1 MSSVPIFKS
10 SYTSQRHIDDFAH
23 FYAVGK
29 SQKSKTQE
37 RFMFSD
43 VFEVITQ
50 VRKPVGHSLL
60 GFGKLTNTDVKPQ
73 RKSMSYLFSVEI

>member
-1 MSSVPIFKS
+1 
-10 SYTSQRHIDDFAH
+10 
-23 FYAVGK
+23 
-29 SQKSKTQE
+29 
-37 RFMFSD
+37 MFSD